1 MTKRKGIRLLA
12 ALALCFTLCISF
24 TVPAFAYADDTEQEL
39 PVTEATQPEA
49 TPETAAPEEPEPYE
63 GDRLTVKATLIPAIC
78 SMTRRRISSSSQYR
92 PRPATLSM
100 L

>member
-24 TVPAFAYADDTEQEL
+24 TVPAFAYADDPEQEL

-49 TPETAAPEEPEPYE
+49 KPETAAPEEPEQYE
-63 GDRLTVKATLIPAIC
+63 GEPIDSEGNA
-78 SMTRRRISSSSQYR
+78 Y
-92 PRPATLSM
+92 TLSLIHIWSSFRM
-100 L
+100 